1 MKSELKRKRYG
12 LLKIQGPRGE
22 DWKLPGTLLRKP
34 RGIYTIMYIN
44 SRVYLQEVQDGF
56 MSERGILLGGF
67 KEDCQDTDLDL
78 GITKNPKGPDV
89 K

>member
-1 MKSELKRKRYG
+1 MKTELKQERYG

-44 SRVYLQEVQDGF
+44 SRVSLQRSLVGLDLKNL
-56 MSERGILLGGF
+56 IDLGGSARLARHRNIYGKF
-67 KEDCQDTDLDL
+67 TFS
-78 GITKNPKGPDV
+78 
-89 K
+89 